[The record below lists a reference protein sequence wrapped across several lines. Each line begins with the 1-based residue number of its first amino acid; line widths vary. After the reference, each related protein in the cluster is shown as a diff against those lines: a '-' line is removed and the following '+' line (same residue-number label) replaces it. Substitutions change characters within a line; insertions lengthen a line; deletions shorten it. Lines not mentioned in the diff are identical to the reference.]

1 LEEAGVKKGKDV
13 VSVDDLIA
21 NRKKEKRQRIVRKF
35 LIGTVFILFTAAVS
49 AGYYFYFSGTYAL
62 SNSILIS
69 GTKILPDAYILKLSK
84 SGYDKNFMMQNAAL
98 LRKNIKTEPLIENA
112 SVSLDAA
119 NVIRIQITEKT
130 IMAIWLDEAKLVLSD
145 GSLLTLKDEYAKA
158 WLQNPGI
165 YGYKD
170 EKTLRPLITA
180 LKPITKEGL
189 GNVSEIHL
197 YPTRYDENY
206 VKVIM
211 QDGNRIFTSLSTL
224 DMIEEYPRIVN
235 ALKADNSCIIFDE
248 MTRTAFSQPCVK

>member
-1 LEEAGVKKGKDV
+1 MKKGKDV

-21 NRKKEKRQRIVRKF
+21 NRKKAKRQHRLRKF
-35 LIGTVFILFTAAVS
+35 LIGTVFLLFTTAIG
-49 AGYYFYFSGTYAL
+49 AGFYFYFAGTSAL
-62 SNSILIS
+62 SSSILIS
-69 GTKILPDAYILKLSK
+69 GTKILPDAYILQLSG
-84 SGYDKNFMMQNAAL
+84 SGYDTDFMMLNAAL
-98 LRKNIKTEPLIENA
+98 LRKNIKAEPLVQDA
-112 SVSLDAA
+112 SVSLDAN
-119 NVIRIQITEKT
+119 NVIRIQVSEKP

-145 GSLLTLKDEYAKA
+145 GSLLALKDEYAKA

-170 EKTLRPLITA
+170 AKTLQPLVAA
-180 LKPITKEGL
+180 LKPISKEGL

-211 QDGNRIFTSLSTL
+211 QDGNRIYTSLKTL

-235 ALKADNSCIIFDE
+235 ALKVDNSCIFFDE